1 MSNKKNAKHSDKH
14 QGKHDKAA
22 EAPEKL
28 SKHDKH
34 EKRAKDKHKDK
45 SKKDKHAAP
54 LKERADHHDAELV
67 LKLYDLR
74 REAVMRQSRDALF
87 KFVPRSYEEFVAITQ
102 PSHPDNAAFRQ
113 VSSYFEMAYGFARHG
128 IVHADLLAES
138 TAEGL
143 ILFAKVKPYLERFR
157 AEASP
162 TAFRNAEWLVE
173 HSDFARQ
180 RFELFEKRFA
190 KQPAQ

>member
-14 QGKHDKAA
+14 AGKNDKSAD
-22 EAPEKL
+22 ESEKL

-34 EKRAKDKHKDK
+34 EKRAKDKHKEK
-45 SKKDKHAAP
+45 GKKDKHAAP

-87 KFVPRSYEEFVAITQ
+87 KFLPRSYDEFVAITQ

-143 ILFAKVKPYLERFR
+143 ILFVKVKPYLERFR

-173 HSDFARQ
+173 HSAVARQ

-190 KQPAQ
+190 KQRAS

>member
-14 QGKHDKAA
+14 HGKHDKAA

-34 EKRAKDKHKDK
+34 EKRAKDKHKE
-45 SKKDKHAAP
+45 KKDKHAAP
-54 LKERADHHDAELV
+54 IKERADHHDAELV

-87 KFVPRSYEEFVAITQ
+87 KFVPSSYEEFVAITQ
-102 PSHPDNAAFRQ
+102 PSHPENAAFRQ

-173 HSDFARQ
+173 HSAVARQ

-190 KQPAQ
+190 KQRGS

>member
-14 QGKHDKAA
+14 HGKHDKAA

-34 EKRAKDKHKDK
+34 EKRAKDKHKE
-45 SKKDKHAAP
+45 KKDKHAAP

-87 KFVPRSYEEFVAITQ
+87 KFVPSSYEEFVAITQ
-102 PSHPDNAAFRQ
+102 PSHP
-113 VSSYFEMAYGFARHG
+113 
-128 IVHADLLAES
+128 
-138 TAEGL
+138 
-143 ILFAKVKPYLERFR
+143 
-157 AEASP
+157 
-162 TAFRNAEWLVE
+162 
-173 HSDFARQ
+173 
-180 RFELFEKRFA
+180 
-190 KQPAQ
+190 